1 MGQVILVAKGEQ
13 SERRR
18 MGVIYETH
26 SFAVSPLSL
35 SLFSSSALRFVS
47 NPPKRVAE
55 KEGRRGGCREGGA
68 ERRNGR
74 NYGGS
79 KRWKRKRARERRI
92 HRAAIT
98 KCLAQRERERELSCI
113 DMRSRVFLVY
123 SNYTIYT
130 YLRPPFSIRWWRW
143 VRGPSGSSRP
153 E

>member
-1 MGQVILVAKGEQ
+1 MSYREGRASEQRQ
-13 SERRR
+13 SESGAWELFMKLIRSQFRR
-18 MGVIYETH
+18 
-26 SFAVSPLSL
+26 SL
-35 SLFSSSALRFVS
+35 SLLFFSPSLRFEPS
-47 NPPKRVAE
+47 QANGRKRR
-55 KEGRRGGCREGGA
+55 KEGCREGGA

-92 HRAAIT
+92 HRTAIT

-113 DMRSRVFLVY
+113 DMRSRVFLVF
-123 SNYTIYT
+123 SNYTMST